1 MRSEVLVKES
11 EAVELRDGTLVIIR
25 PIRPDDAPRLQSLF
39 ARLSRESIYYRF
51 LELRKELS
59 HEQARRLADLDH
71 QTQMAL
77 VATCG
82 HSGEE
87 EVIGGA
93 RYAVIPGSWPAEA
106 EAAIVVE
113 DRHQTKGLGT
123 LLLERLAAY
132 AIAHGIRAF
141 LATVRHDNSRVLRL
155 VRRSGLPTECKV
167 EAGALALR
175 VGLELEPDRDSGAS
189 RVLKQEEVGVR
200 QEGGKHYV
208 RPRSDEFAGSDCHS
222 ERIVPRCSEADA

>member
-1 MRSEVLVKES
+1 MRSEMLVKES

-59 HEQARRLADLDH
+59 GEEARHLADLDH

-77 VATCG
+77 VATCEQC
-82 HSGEE
+82 GEE
-87 EVIGGA
+87 AVIGVA
-93 RYAVIPGSWPAEA
+93 RYAVIPGTWPAEA

-113 DRHQTKGLGT
+113 DRHQNKRLGT

-141 LATVRHDNSRVLRL
+141 LATVRHDNVRVMRL
-155 VRRSGLPTECKV
+155 IRRSGLPTESKV

-175 VGLELEPDRDSGAS
+175 VGLEWEPDRDSGAS
-189 RVLKQEEVGVR
+189 RVLKQEEVRVR
-200 QEGGKHYV
+200 QEGGET
-208 RPRSDEFAGSDCHS
+208 P
-222 ERIVPRCSEADA
+222 CSSAIG